1 MCTDEILIVMKYIGP
16 IGFDPSL
23 TGQFLPAG
31 TCTLVLITWR
41 FHIKSTAGI
50 DVSMP
55 APSPSSH
62 GSG

>member
-1 MCTDEILIVMKYIGP
+1 M
-16 IGFDPSL
+16 GFDPSL

-31 TCTLVLITWR
+31 TCTLVFITWR

-55 APSPSSH
+55 APSPVSKIPTLSTFP
-62 GSG
+62 SKSY